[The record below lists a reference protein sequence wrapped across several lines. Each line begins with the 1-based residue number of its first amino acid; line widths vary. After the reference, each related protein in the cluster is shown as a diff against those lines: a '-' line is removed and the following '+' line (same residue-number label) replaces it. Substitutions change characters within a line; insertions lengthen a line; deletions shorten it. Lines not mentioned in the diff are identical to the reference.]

1 MSLNERIHE
10 SLTEVYLMSDKAILD
25 VVNFIR
31 SEASVLYKVSECLAM
46 LDMIQS
52 FSHLCSLHQLG
63 TIIHIRLLV
72 RPEFTDTL
80 AIKKGRH
87 PIRSLCIDSFVP
99 NDTYAS
105 MEANLVLITGP
116 NMSGKSTYL
125 GQICLLS
132 VMAQTGMFV
141 PAEYASFR
149 LCDRIFTRIGSD
161 DNLDAN
167 ASNFM
172 VEMQQM
178 SLILNNL
185 TKHSLVIIDE
195 LGRGTSS
202 SDGLSISF
210 SICSYLLKRNCFV
223 FFATHFTKL
232 YKYFAKTL
240 NVINLHLNVCME
252 NHIGKP
258 LISYLYTISDG
269 VCKVENY
276 GIQAAQMAGLDTTIT
291 IRAMEISKIVIFG
304 ID

>member
-1 MSLNERIHE
+1 
-10 SLTEVYLMSDKAILD
+10 
-25 VVNFIR
+25 
-31 SEASVLYKVSECLAM
+31 
-46 LDMIQS
+46 
-52 FSHLCSLHQLG
+52 
-63 TIIHIRLLV
+63 
-72 RPEFTDTL
+72 L

-87 PIRSLCIDSFVP
+87 PIRSISIDSFVP

-105 MEANLVLITGP
+105 MEANLVFITGP

-185 TKHSLVIIDE
+185 TENSLVIIDE
-195 LGRGTSS
+195 LGRGTSA

-210 SICSYLLKRNCFV
+210 AICNYLLNRNSFI

-232 YKYFAKTL
+232 YKYFANNL
-240 NVINLHLNVCME
+240 NVINLQLNVCME
-252 NHIGKP
+252 NTVGNPHIN
-258 LISYLYTISDG
+258 YLYTVSDG

-276 GIQAAQMAGLDTTIT
+276 GIQAAQMAGLDTCIT
-291 IRAMEISKIVIFG
+291 LRALEISKLVNSF
-304 ID
+304 